1 MRAKTMSSEWLW
13 KAERG
18 SVILVRLLT
27 WLTLRAGRPVTRW
40 LLHPI
45 CLYFIVFSRGTR
57 RVSRRYLERA
67 LGRPAM
73 WPDVFRHY
81 HTFASTIHD
90 RVYLLSGRHQYFE
103 LQIEGA
109 SALDPFIEA
118 RRGCILLGSHLGSF
132 EILRAYGLFEKHLPI
147 SVVMHEGAASNLNR
161 VLHGLHPD
169 IRDRII
175 PPGTPDTMLLVKE
188 RLDQGELVGILA
200 DRLFGDEKAVTC
212 DFFGMP
218 TAFPEGPFL
227 LAALLRVPVVLFFG
241 LYQGGRRYLIRFEPF
256 AETIGTEPAGRRSVD
271 LRPWVERYVE
281 RLEHYCRLYPYN
293 WFNFYDLSRQTD
305 HPVPGVEL
313 GAWAPRHR

>member
-1 MRAKTMSSEWLW
+1 MSSEWLW

-67 LGRPAM
+67 LGRPAT

-256 AETIGTEPAGRRSVD
+256 AETIGTEPAGHRSVD

-313 GAWAPRHR
+313 GALAPRHR

>member
-1 MRAKTMSSEWLW
+1 VSSEWLW
-13 KAERG
+13 KPERG

-27 WLTLRAGRPVTRW
+27 WLTLRAGRPATRW
-40 LLHPI
+40 LLYPI

-67 LGRPAM
+67 LNRPAR

-81 HTFASTIHD
+81 HAFASTIHD

-109 SALDPFIEA
+109 SVLDPFIEA

-188 RLDQGELVGILA
+188 RLDQGQLVGILA
-200 DRLFGDEKAVTC
+200 DRLLGGEKAVTC
-212 DFFGMP
+212 DFLGAP

-227 LAALLRVPVVLFFG
+227 LAALLHVPVVLFFG

-256 AETIGTEPAGRRSVD
+256 AETIRTEPGRRSLD

-281 RLEHYCRLYPYN
+281 RLEHHCRLYPYN
-293 WFNFYDLSRQTD
+293 WFNFYDLSRDTD
-305 HPVPGVEL
+305 RPVPGVQL